1 MRVRSG
7 GRRPDQY
14 YALTSLLTARDGQAF
29 ASRVIAAVIFFLGL
43 APVLAIRAVAPR
55 WAGAQYVF
63 GAAFA
68 CCAVMALLWFRHR
81 WPTRT
86 ESAVLVAV
94 GTLAI
99 AACSVV
105 PANPLFGVLGAMT
118 FSLITGYT
126 AMFHTLRLLALTSTV
141 VAATTAYLA
150 VRVAAQSV
158 GLALAVVILITLV
171 NVFAAFTARLVVLL
185 SGSQD
190 GAGAVE
196 PLTGLLNRE
205 AFYDQTATLLA
216 SRSREDDRYLVI
228 VVVNIDSFAAMVS
241 MVGAKGGARAKLAA
255 GRALRE
261 TVRRDAVVGHIGEA
275 EYVIADS
282 FTTSDASPLVERVRG
297 AIAAAPAGMT
307 ASIGVVSTPL
317 SPLVAR
323 PPQDLLD
330 KIVGIATEAM
340 REARLAGGNQARYVL
355 DPDLQLTDEPD
366 PNADPEP
373 DWTI

>member
-29 ASRVIAAVIFFLGL
+29 ASRVIAAVIFFRSR
-43 APVLAIRAVAPR
+43 PRAGDQGCRPR

-190 GAGAVE
+190 GRA
-196 PLTGLLNRE
+196 PWNR
-205 AFYDQTATLLA
+205 
-216 SRSREDDRYLVI
+216 
-228 VVVNIDSFAAMVS
+228 
-241 MVGAKGGARAKLAA
+241 
-255 GRALRE
+255 
-261 TVRRDAVVGHIGEA
+261 
-275 EYVIADS
+275 
-282 FTTSDASPLVERVRG
+282 
-297 AIAAAPAGMT
+297 
-307 ASIGVVSTPL
+307 
-317 SPLVAR
+317 
-323 PPQDLLD
+323 
-330 KIVGIATEAM
+330 
-340 REARLAGGNQARYVL
+340 
-355 DPDLQLTDEPD
+355 
-366 PNADPEP
+366 
-373 DWTI
+373 